1 MFERFTEK
9 AIKVVM
15 LAQEESRRLGHNF
28 VGTEQILLGLIG
40 EGAGVATKV
49 LKSMGVNLKDARIE
63 VERIIGRGSG
73 FVAVEIPFTP
83 RAKRV
88 LEMAIEEARDLGHSY
103 IGTEHILLALLE
115 EEDGVATRVLENLGA
130 DLSKVRS
137 EVLGQVGETV
147 EITIASN
154 GSSNS
159 EIFEMGSKT
168 PTLEEFTNNMTDA
181 ASEGKLDPV
190 IGRADEIERVI
201 QILARRTKNNPVLI
215 GEPGVGKTAVA
226 EGLAQRIVQRDIP
239 DILEE
244 KQVVSL
250 DIGLLLAGTKY
261 RGEFE
266 ERLKK
271 IMDEVQA
278 AKNIILVIDEVHTL
292 IGAGAA
298 EGAIDAAN
306 ILKPALARGELQV
319 IGATTIDEYRKYIE
333 KDAALERRFQP
344 VTVPEPSIKE
354 TIEILRGLRSRYER
368 HHNLRISDSALV
380 AAAKLGAQYIADRF
394 LPDKAIDLIDEAGSR
409 VRLMNYRL
417 PDAAIEL
424 DQELRE
430 LLNEKDSAVRVQ
442 NFEKA
447 GELRD
452 REMEIRAQITAIVQ
466 SARRLPKSK
475 KHRPVVTDE
484 DVAQVVAA
492 WTKIPVN
499 KISKTESEKLLQM
512 EEILHQR
519 VIGQNQAVVAVS
531 RAVRR
536 ARVGLRNPNRPIASF
551 IFSGPTGVGKTEL
564 TKALAAYFFGSEDTM
579 VRLDMSEFMERHT
592 VAKLIGSPPGYVG
605 YSEGGQLTEAVR
617 RKPYT
622 VVLFDEV
629 EKAHPD
635 IFNLMLQILEDG
647 RLTDSK
653 GRTIDFKNTIIIMT
667 SNVGSKV
674 IEKGSAGGL
683 GFEVSGENNES
694 SQYSRIAAMVND
706 ELKQYFRP
714 EFLNRLDEI
723 IVFQQLTKDDVRE
736 IAVIMIKDL
745 SKRLSDQGLR
755 LEVTERVNNKLVDQ
769 GFNPIYGARP
779 LRRAVMSLLE
789 DNLANKFL
797 HEPFKPGSTVVVDL
811 DDEGKVKIFV
821 NKSEEIDEEEV
832 IDVDETKSEV
842 TEKRAANKNK
852 FKNVTK

>member
-49 LKSMGVNLKDARIE
+49 LKSMGVNLKDARME

-115 EEDGVATRVLENLGA
+115 EEDGVATRVLENLGV

-137 EVLGQVGETV
+137 EILGQIGETV
-147 EITIASN
+147 EITISGN
-154 GSSNS
+154 NS
-159 EIFEMGSKT
+159 ENGAIFDVSTRT
-168 PTLEEFTNNMTDA
+168 PTLEEFTTNITETA
-181 ASEGKLDPV
+181 AEGKLDPV
-190 IGRADEIERVI
+190 IGRQEEIERVI

-226 EGLAQRIVQRDIP
+226 EGLAQRIVQRDVP
-239 DILEE
+239 DLLED
-244 KQVVSL
+244 KMVISL

-266 ERLKK
+266 ERLKR

-278 AKNIILVIDEVHTL
+278 ANNIILVIDEVHTL

-319 IGATTIDEYRKYIE
+319 IGATTIEEYRKYIE
-333 KDAALERRFQP
+333 RDAALERRFQP
-344 VTVPEPSIKE
+344 VHVNEPNVKD
-354 TIEILRGLRSRYER
+354 TIEILRGLRERYER
-368 HHNLRISDSALV
+368 HHNLRINDDALA
-380 AAAKLGAQYIADRF
+380 AAAKMGAQYIADRF

-417 PDAAIEL
+417 PDAALEL

-430 LLNEKDSAVRVQ
+430 LLKEKDAAVRLQ
-442 NFEKA
+442 NFEQA

-452 REMEIRAQITAIVQ
+452 REMEIRAQISAIVQ
-466 SARRLPKSK
+466 STKRQPNSK
-475 KHRPVVTDE
+475 RDRPVVTEE

-492 WTKIPVN
+492 WTGIPVN
-499 KISKTESEKLLQM
+499 KISKTESEKLLNM
-512 EEILHQR
+512 EDTLHQR
-519 VIGQNQAVVAVS
+519 IIGQHQAVVSVS
-531 RAVRR
+531 KAIRR
-536 ARVGLRNPNRPIASF
+536 ARVGLRNPDRPIASF
-551 IFSGPTGVGKTEL
+551 IFAGPTGVGKTEL
-564 TKALAAYFFGSEDTM
+564 TKALASYFFGAEDSM

-622 VVLFDEV
+622 VVLFDEI

-635 IFNLMLQILEDG
+635 VFNLLLQILEDG

-653 GRTIDFKNTIIIMT
+653 GRTIDFKNTLIIMT
-667 SNVGSKV
+667 SNVGAKV
-674 IEKGSAGGL
+674 IEKGTTNGSL
-683 GFEVSGENNES
+683 GFDVAEDTDNTQYERISTLVNE
-694 SQYSRIAAMVND
+694 
-706 ELKQYFRP
+706 ELKNYFRP

-723 IVFQQLTKDDVRE
+723 IIFSQLTKDDVGQ
-736 IAVIMIKDL
+736 IAEIMIKQ
-745 SKRLSDQGLR
+745 LSDRVLEQGIR
-755 LEVTERVNNKLVDQ
+755 LQVTERVKEKLTDE

-779 LRRAVMSLLE
+779 LRRAVMRLLE
-789 DNLANKFL
+789 DNLAGQFL
-797 HEPFKPGSTVVVDL
+797 TEELKPGTTIIVDL
-811 DDEGKVKIFV
+811 DDNKEITIFI
-821 NKSEEIDEEEV
+821 SEVE
-832 IDVDETKSEV
+832 ETKIENIKVEDDSEILN
-842 TEKRAANKNK
+842 T
-852 FKNVTK
+852 

>member
-49 LKSMGVNLKDARIE
+49 LKSMGLNLKDARTE

-103 IGTEHILLALLE
+103 IGTEHIILALLE
-115 EEDGVATRVLENLGA
+115 EDDGVATRVLENLGIE
-130 DLSKVRS
+130 LSKVRS
-137 EVLGQVGETV
+137 EILGQIGETV
-147 EITIASN
+147 EITLSGN
-154 GSSNS
+154 NS
-159 EIFEMGSKT
+159 ESGGMFDLNTKT
-168 PTLEEFTNNMTDA
+168 PTLEEFTTNMTET

-190 IGRADEIERVI
+190 IGRQKEIERVI

-226 EGLAQRIVQRDIP
+226 EGLAQRIVASDVP
-239 DILEE
+239 DLLEN
-244 KQVVSL
+244 KMVISL

-266 ERLKK
+266 ERLKR
-271 IMDEVQA
+271 IMEEVQA
-278 AKNIILVIDEVHTL
+278 TDKIILVIDEVHTL

-306 ILKPALARGELQV
+306 ILKPALARGELQC
-319 IGATTIDEYRKYIE
+319 IGATTIEEYRKYIE
-333 KDAALERRFQP
+333 RDAALERRFQP
-344 VTVPEPSIKE
+344 VHVHEPSVKD
-354 TIEILRGLRSRYER
+354 TIEILRGLREKYER
-368 HHNLRISDSALV
+368 HHNLRISDEALE
-380 AAAKLGAQYIADRF
+380 KKKKMGAQYIADRY

-417 PDAAIEL
+417 PTAALEL

-430 LLNEKDSAVRVQ
+430 LLKEKDAAVRLQ
-442 NFEKA
+442 NFEQA
-447 GELRD
+447 GQFRD
-452 REMEIRAQITAIVQ
+452 REMEIRSQISAIVQ
-466 SARRLPKSK
+466 STKRQAKSK
-475 KHRPVVTDE
+475 KERPVVTDE
-484 DVAQVVAA
+484 DVAHVVAA
-492 WTKIPVN
+492 WTGIPVN
-499 KISKTESEKLLQM
+499 KISKSESEKLLKM
-512 EEILHQR
+512 EDTLHER
-519 VIGQNQAVVAVS
+519 IIGQHQAVVSVS
-531 RAVRR
+531 KAIRR
-536 ARVGLRNPNRPIASF
+536 ARVGLRNPDRPIASF
-551 IFSGPTGVGKTEL
+551 IFAGPTGVGKTEL
-564 TKALAAYFFGSEDTM
+564 TKALASYFFGSEDTM

-622 VVLFDEV
+622 VVLFDEI

-635 IFNLMLQILEDG
+635 VFNLLLQILEDG

-653 GRTIDFKNTIIIMT
+653 GRTIDFKNTLIIMT
-667 SNVGSKV
+667 SNVGAKV
-674 IEKGSAGGL
+674 IEQGSVNGSL
-683 GFEVSGENNES
+683 GFEVTGNQDNTAYE
-694 SQYSRIAAMVND
+694 RICTLVNA
-706 ELKQYFRP
+706 ELKNYFRP

-723 IVFQQLTKDDVRE
+723 IIFSQLTKDDVSQ
-736 IAVIMIKDL
+736 IAEIMIKQLAD
-745 SKRLSDQGLR
+745 RIIEQGIR
-755 LEVTERVNNKLVDQ
+755 LEVTERVKVKLTDE

-779 LRRAVMSLLE
+779 LRRAVMRLLE
-789 DNLANKFL
+789 DNLAGSFL
-797 HEPFKPGSTVVVDL
+797 AGEALKPGTTLLVDL
-811 DDEGKVKIFV
+811 DDADEIKVIIDTSKQE
-821 NKSEEIDEEEV
+821 NKDSQIL
-832 IDVDETKSEV
+832 IK
-842 TEKRAANKNK
+842 
-852 FKNVTK
+852 

>member
-49 LKSMGVNLKDARIE
+49 LKSMGVNLKDARME

-115 EEDGVATRVLENLGA
+115 EEDGVATRVLENLGV

-137 EVLGQVGETV
+137 EILGQIGETV
-147 EITIASN
+147 EITISGNNSDN
-154 GSSNS
+154 GA
-159 EIFEMGSKT
+159 IFDVSTRT
-168 PTLEEFTNNMTDA
+168 PTLEEFTTNITEM

-190 IGRADEIERVI
+190 IGRQQEIERVI

-226 EGLAQRIVQRDIP
+226 EGLAQRIVQRDVP
-239 DILEE
+239 DLLED
-244 KQVVSL
+244 KMVISL

-266 ERLKK
+266 ERLKR
-271 IMDEVQA
+271 IMDEVQSA
-278 AKNIILVIDEVHTL
+278 NNIILVIDEVHTL

-319 IGATTIDEYRKYIE
+319 IGATTIEEYRKYIE
-333 KDAALERRFQP
+333 RDAALERRFQP
-344 VTVPEPSIKE
+344 VQVNEPNVKD
-354 TIEILRGLRSRYER
+354 TIEILRGLRERYER
-368 HHNLRISDSALV
+368 HHNLRINDDALA
-380 AAAKLGAQYIADRF
+380 AAAKMGAQYIADRF

-417 PDAAIEL
+417 PDAALEL

-430 LLNEKDSAVRVQ
+430 LLKEKDAAVRLQ
-442 NFEKA
+442 NFEQA

-452 REMEIRAQITAIVQ
+452 REMEIRAQISAIVQ
-466 SARRLPKSK
+466 STKRQPNSK
-475 KHRPVVTDE
+475 RDRPVVTEE

-492 WTKIPVN
+492 WTGIPVN
-499 KISKTESEKLLQM
+499 KISKTESEKLLNM
-512 EEILHQR
+512 EDKLHER
-519 VIGQNQAVVAVS
+519 IIGQHQAVVSVS
-531 RAVRR
+531 KAIRR
-536 ARVGLRNPNRPIASF
+536 ARVGLRNPDRPIASF
-551 IFSGPTGVGKTEL
+551 IFAGPTGVGKTEL
-564 TKALAAYFFGSEDTM
+564 TKALASYFFGAEDSM

-622 VVLFDEV
+622 VVLFDEI

-635 IFNLMLQILEDG
+635 VFNLLLQILEDG

-653 GRTIDFKNTIIIMT
+653 GRTIDFKNTLIIMT
-667 SNVGSKV
+667 SNVGAKV
-674 IEKGSAGGL
+674 IEKGTTNGSL
-683 GFEVSGENNES
+683 GFDVAEDTDNTQYERISTLVNE
-694 SQYSRIAAMVND
+694 
-706 ELKQYFRP
+706 ELKNYFRP

-723 IVFQQLTKDDVRE
+723 IIFSQLTKDDVGQ
-736 IAVIMIKDL
+736 IAEIMIKQ
-745 SKRLSDQGLR
+745 LSDRVLEQGIR
-755 LEVTERVNNKLVDQ
+755 LQVTERVKEKLTDE

-779 LRRAVMSLLE
+779 LRRAVMRLLE
-789 DNLANKFL
+789 DNLAGQFL
-797 HEPFKPGSTVVVDL
+797 TEELKPGTTIIVDL
-811 DDEGKVKIFV
+811 DDNKEISIFV
-821 NKSEEIDEEEV
+821 
-832 IDVDETKSEV
+832 SEV
-842 TEKRAANKNK
+842 EEL
-852 FKNVTK
+852 TKVEDDSEVLNT